1 MSVKV
6 YNVIGMGMVVGEKIE
21 QDNENIY
28 LRHPGVFV
36 PNQQTRQGMQ
46 NLMVEPIPPFFAG
59 KDEMLKRFVIKKRN
73 VLYSGKPDTILMELY
88 QQYEKDL
95 RQRLSGIRLVNA
107 NAIARLPKTGQGGP
121 ILQ

>member
-6 YNVIGMGMVVGEKIE
+6 YNVIGIGILVGEKIE

-46 NLMVEPIPPFFAG
+46 NLMMEPVPPFIVG

-73 VLYSGKPDTILMELY
+73 VLYSGKPDMILMELY

-95 RQRLSGIRLVNA
+95 RQRISGIKLVGA
-107 NAIARLPKTGQGGP
+107 DALSRLPKTGQGGP
-121 ILQ
+121 MLQ